1 MTKLKVLIALVP
13 LHWIY
18 VLIAQMKLTKCSK
31 EKERLKQIKMHILKS
46 ARNTKLKQSVVKKY
60 RGNEME
66 KLKSK
71 PTQCQRILD
80 YMKQYGSIT
89 SWEAYRDL
97 SITQLGA
104 RLFELKKQGYLFE
117 KERIATTNRMG
128 EKTHY
133 DKYRLVEI

>member
-1 MTKLKVLIALVP
+1 
-13 LHWIY
+13 
-18 VLIAQMKLTKCSK
+18 
-31 EKERLKQIKMHILKS
+31 MHILKS

-104 RLFELKKQGYLFE
+104 RLFELKKQGYVFE